1 MYEATLFPVLTFWHN
16 RQQFDMQGNK
26 YRDLS
31 DVNKP
36 EAVNCQ

>member
-1 MYEATLFPVLTFWHN
+1 MYEATLFPALTFWHN
-16 RQQFDMQGNK
+16 RQQFGMQGNK

-36 EAVNCQ
+36 EAGNRQ